1 MTWKIQAIT
10 GELTGQ
16 EISIDRDMLVGR
28 HQSADIVL
36 QAGEISR
43 KHAAFL
49 LKDQAL
55 WLQDLNSSN
64 GTFVNGEKI
73 KKARL
78 KEGDRI
84 LIGTSIVKLVTVDPA
99 TAMSEADARQQLEK
113 RGQQQALKTQTTNRA
128 MSGSIE
134 EIPLPDLLQLF
145 STSKRTGVLTLK
157 GPQGQGEIYL
167 RKGQI
172 YYASIDDSY
181 DLSPMKAAYRI
192 LTWERGNFELDSS
205 EGKTVLEE
213 IKESTE
219 GLLMEGMR
227 LLDEFKHIE
236 SKLPQR
242 KAPLQIPR
250 PLNPPLNALK
260 PVELDVFQIV
270 LNGGT
275 TQTVLDKAKLSDV
288 ERKAAAQERDVD
300 LFVAGGGGTFTMEV
314 IAAEAGYSRSAIY
327 RQFANR
333 QELLAA
339 LVQRTTQRH
348 MLAMLQMVD
357 ADATPVDLLINSLV
371 KAGAVSGPTIPI
383 EVARRLE
390 ELNRLIGDHNRYY
403 PMERNLPVDPCSG
416 QLLDMGEPWRP
427 LPTVTIDTLREKAR
441 AG

>member
-1 MTWKIQAIT
+1 MASTTPSFALRFISGKYQGGEFPLVKGREIIIGRSSELDMVLIEDMVSRRHAKIQAT
-10 GELTGQ
+10 DD
-16 EISIDRDMLVGR
+16 EIAIM
-28 HQSADIVL
+28 
-36 QAGEISR
+36 
-43 KHAAFL
+43 
-49 LKDQAL
+49 
-55 WLQDLNSSN
+55 DLGSTN

-172 YYASIDDSY
+172 YYASIDDSF
-181 DLSPMKAAYRI
+181 DLSPLKAAYRI

-250 PLNPPLNALK
+250 PLNPPLSALK

-288 ERKAAAQERDVD
+288 EAAQA
-300 LFVAGGGGTFTMEV
+300 L
-314 IAAEAGYSRSAIY
+314 I
-327 RQFANR
+327 
-333 QELLAA
+333 ELI
-339 LVQRTTQRH
+339 TKEY
-348 MLAMLQMVD
+348 
-357 ADATPVDLLINSLV
+357 I
-371 KAGAVSGPTIPI
+371 
-383 EVARRLE
+383 VAR
-390 ELNRLIGDHNRYY
+390 
-403 PMERNLPVDPCSG
+403 
-416 QLLDMGEPWRP
+416 
-427 LPTVTIDTLREKAR
+427 
-441 AG
+441 